1 MSKKVSIIIPV
12 YNGEE
17 YMREAIDSALAQTY
31 ENIEIIV
38 INDGSRDNTDKI
50 AKSYGDKITYYAKE
64 NGGVSTALNLGI
76 EKMTGDYF
84 SWLSHDD
91 RYYPEKVEKEINYLE
106 EHGLL
111 DSNTI
116 LYSDYDL
123 MDEKSHVYAGSVKD
137 HQLLTEKPDYCILH
151 GDINGL
157 SLLIPKKAFADC
169 GGFRTDLRCVQD
181 YVLWEEMRK
190 AGYNFIHIPE
200 ILVTTRIHSMQQGNT
215 SPVMVSE
222 GNDFWINL
230 INDTSEERMIRLEG
244 SRYGFYKKMHD
255 IMATTP
261 YDKAEEFTRKECEKI
276 IAEIKTRI
284 NDIKVTVVIPFYN
297 HIDVLINAINSVYAQ
312 THKNTELLL
321 VNDAS
326 TDDLSKLREY
336 INNKPIKTR
345 IIDIDTNHGPAYAR
359 NIGIE
364 NADGEYIAFL
374 DSDDLFVENKLEH
387 QLLEMLASQSLFSHT
402 NYIRNDLSTNEKTT
416 INTSIINGDGLPTII
431 NNMCIASPTIMFKTS
446 FLLENDLKY
455 KTDLRI
461 GEDVC
466 FYMECLKKT
475 NVLAIPEPL
484 SIVNTAAASHAY
496 NREKQ
501 LIGLKTIINYVTG
514 DDRFADYHYNLGILL
529 KQFIDVYDSG
539 DVWPKI
545 YYEPPK
551 KASILRRTL
560 HALKHGGI
568 VYTAKAGARK
578 VLNRIKR

>member
-31 ENIEIIV
+31 ENKEIIV

-91 RYYPEKVEKEINYLE
+91 RYYPEKVEKEIKYLE

-137 HQLLTEKPDYCILH
+137 HKLLTENPDYCILH

-222 GNDFWINL
+222 GNDFWVNL
-230 INDTSEERMIRLEG
+230 IKDTSKERMIRFEG
-244 SRYGFYKKMHD
+244 STYGFYKKMHD

-261 YDKAEEFTRKECEKI
+261 YDKAEEFTRKECERI
-276 IAEIKTRI
+276 INGVKDTVK
-284 NDIKVTVVIPFYN
+284 NTKVTVVLPFCKWSKDIEKS
-297 HIDVLINAINSVYAQ
+297 IDSVFAQ
-312 THKNTELLL
+312 THKNIEFLLICYSE
-321 VNDAS
+321 NNSNQEA
-326 TDDLSKLREY
+326 KEY
-336 INNKPIKTR
+336 IKNAEFETKIIHSEAPSGLTGAKNTGIKNASGDYISFLNTG
-345 IIDIDTNHGPAYAR
+345 DIFIPSKTEEQL
-359 NIGIE
+359 IE
-364 NADGEYIAFL
+364 TIA
-374 DSDDLFVENKLEH
+374 SN
-387 QLLEMLASQSLFSHT
+387 SCISHT
-402 NYIRNDLSTNEKTT
+402 NYYIKREDSEEFTAVDVSFICGKGVHEILT
-416 INTSIINGDGLPTII
+416 GRLV
-431 NNMCIASPTIMFKTS
+431 SPSAIMVKTS
-446 FLLENDLKY
+446 FLKENGINFNPAFCNAEDICFFLSCQKNAYVHAVSKPLLIINEETAYDREEQLKGY
-455 KTDLRI
+455 KAL
-461 GEDVC
+461 
-466 FYMECLKKT
+466 
-475 NVLAIPEPL
+475 
-484 SIVNTAAASHAY
+484 
-496 NREKQ
+496 
-501 LIGLKTIINYVTG
+501 INYVLSDTELSKNDYEIG
-514 DDRFADYHYNLGILL
+514 CLFAEYIMNYNLGDNI
-529 KQFIDVYDSG
+529 KQINMY
-539 DVWPKI
+539 PAP
-545 YYEPPK
+545 EK
-551 KASILRRTL
+551 KVSILRRTVR
-560 HALKHGGI
+560 ALKRGG
-568 VYTAKAGARK
+568 VGYTIKAGAKK
-578 VLNRIKR
+578 VINKIKK